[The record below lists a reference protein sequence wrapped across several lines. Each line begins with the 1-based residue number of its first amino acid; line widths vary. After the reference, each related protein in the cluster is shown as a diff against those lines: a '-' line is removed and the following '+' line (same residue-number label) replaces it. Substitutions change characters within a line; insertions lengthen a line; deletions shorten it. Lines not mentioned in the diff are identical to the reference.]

1 MSQSPLKSA
10 GITPTHAPPLGRP
23 SNSLGP
29 VWANMYSDPF
39 STTSFFL
46 FGWRRPFN
54 HWTKR
59 MVSTWSTTYAT
70 TQLALQLHQK
80 LTQVVCRNRE
90 ARKRPAES
98 NGTPA
103 MDFEHMNVVLKWC
116 MCMLVLNLGIG
127 MTSFVSPDFFWIRTA
142 LKAGLGF
149 VKKNVRILSQWNP
162 IYKAFH

>member
-1 MSQSPLKSA
+1 
-10 GITPTHAPPLGRP
+10 
-23 SNSLGP
+23 
-29 VWANMYSDPF
+29 
-39 STTSFFL
+39 
-46 FGWRRPFN
+46 
-54 HWTKR
+54 

-90 ARKRPAES
+90 AQKRPAEL

-103 MDFEHMNVVLKWC
+103 MDFGHMNVVL
-116 MCMLVLNLGIG
+116 CMLVLNLGIG

-149 VKKNVRILSQWNP
+149 VKKNVRIPSQWNP
-162 IYKAFH
+162 TYKTFH